1 MEKVDTLTGFDGKK
15 RTCFYYTEG
24 VDRKY
29 ISTFGMQVVS
39 KNIVVSPARMV
50 SRGYGETQP
59 VASNATPEGRAE
71 NRRVELRELR

>member
-29 ISTFGMQVVS
+29 ISTFGMQAVS
-39 KNIVVSPARMV
+39 KNIIW
-50 SRGYGETQP
+50 
-59 VASNATPEGRAE
+59 
-71 NRRVELRELR
+71 RVYLA